1 MAGET
6 SIPDLTADQKAEVA
20 RFGIHDDPVES
31 PWDPPETE
39 ATMAVEAF
47 IVDQNITRGDLA
59 ELLREYRSETGMS
72 PFEWGERDTLDDQF
86 LNWHRWERLA

>member
-1 MAGET
+1 MSTPEL
-6 SIPDLTADQKAEVA
+6 SADEKAEAA
-20 RFGIHDDPVES
+20 RFGIHDES
-31 PWDPPETE
+31 PWNTPAPPAMPEPPA
-39 ATMAVEAF
+39 ATVSVEAF
-47 IVDQNITRGDLA
+47 LIDQNITRAELG